1 VATKFKVGEMV
12 TVVDN
17 FYLDTFCNKV
27 LIVVAYDSGSNFP
40 YTLETKDG
48 NRVTVRASEIIKYQS
63 YNFDIGL

>member
-27 LIVVAYDSGSNFP
+27 LIVVAYD
-40 YTLETKDG
+40 
-48 NRVTVRASEIIKYQS
+48 RVTVRASEIIKYQS

>member
-27 LIVVAYDSGSNFP
+27 LIVVAYDSGIYIRN
-40 YTLETKDG
+40 K
-48 NRVTVRASEIIKYQS
+48 RWQ
-63 YNFDIGL
+63 